1 MMKLKP
7 KKIMLLKMNQSKS
20 LALFVIFLI
29 FCFMIGCAYGKNVQ
43 PDKTTNEKP
52 QLEVTDIETAEVDDA
67 NIETAE
73 VDDANIETAE
83 VDDANIETAE
93 VDDVNI
99 EAAEVDDAN
108 IETAEVDDVNIE
120 AAEAD
125 DANIDDEEADDDFF
139 DDDDEEFEIEAFEKK
154 GKLVAD
160 PFYYFNISMFHVND
174 KLYFWCLKP
183 AAKAYKAVT
192 PEFFRIGVKN
202 FFNNLSTPVRF
213 ASCLLQGKIKGAG
226 SEIGRLMINTTLGF
240 GGLIDTA
247 KHSFKL
253 NEADEDLG
261 QVLGKYRIGNGFY
274 LYLPF
279 LGPTTLR
286 DSIGSAG
293 EYFLDPMFYV
303 ENQYLGYGL
312 SGFSK
317 INSVSF
323 MIGDYEAVKAA
334 SLDPYTMIRDF
345 YIEQRKK
352 KIKE

>member
-1 MMKLKP
+1 MYKN
-7 KKIMLLKMNQSKS
+7 KILAHFVVFLL
-20 LALFVIFLI
+20 
-29 FCFMIGCAYGKNVQ
+29 FCLMIGCAHGKKVQ
-43 PDKTTNEKP
+43 PDKTANEKP
-52 QLEVTDIETAEVDDA
+52 QLEVTEVDNAEAVNIEADDTEADDEVDVAEVDD
-67 NIETAE
+67 
-73 VDDANIETAE
+73 
-83 VDDANIETAE
+83 
-93 VDDVNI
+93 
-99 EAAEVDDAN
+99 
-108 IETAEVDDVNIE
+108 
-120 AAEAD
+120 
-125 DANIDDEEADDDFF
+125 DDDFF
-139 DDDDEEFEIEAFEKK
+139 DDDEDEFEIEAFENE
-154 GKLVAD
+154 GKVVAD
-160 PFYYFNISMFHVND
+160 PLYYFNISMFHFND

-183 AAKAYKAVT
+183 AANAYKAVT
-192 PEFFRIGVKN
+192 PEFFRIGLKN
-202 FFNNLSTPVRF
+202 FFSNLSTPVRF

-226 SEIGRLMINTTLGF
+226 SEVGRLVINTTLGF

-317 INSVSF
+317 LNSVSF

-345 YIEQRKK
+345 YIVQRQK